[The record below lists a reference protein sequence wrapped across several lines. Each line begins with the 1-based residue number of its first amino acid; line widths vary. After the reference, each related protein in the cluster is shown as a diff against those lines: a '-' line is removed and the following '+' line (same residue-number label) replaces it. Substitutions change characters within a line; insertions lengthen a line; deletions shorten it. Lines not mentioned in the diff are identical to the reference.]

1 MHTEAADFLGGL
13 RPARRRQG
21 DDDSDVSMHSTYLH
35 ARTCTTHT
43 STHVRTTHTQ
53 VQTHTDTTHMQA
65 HIYIYIH
72 RLHTQRTR
80 KHIHKQHTYI
90 LLYYIQEESEAKLFE
105 WSDGILV
112 HAMLE
117 GSCLL
122 IDEISL
128 ADDAVLERLNSV
140 LEPERTL
147 LVAEKGCSSTSQ
159 PYLSRAQEGFVL
171 MATMNPGG
179 DYGKKEVKCI
189 H

>member
-1 MHTEAADFLGGL
+1 M
-13 RPARRRQG
+13 
-21 DDDSDVSMHSTYLH
+21 
-35 ARTCTTHT
+35 
-43 STHVRTTHTQ
+43 
-53 VQTHTDTTHMQA
+53 
-65 HIYIYIH
+65 
-72 RLHTQRTR
+72 
-80 KHIHKQHTYI
+80 
-90 LLYYIQEESEAKLFE
+90 FE

-147 LVAEKGCSSTSQ
+147 LVAEKGCSSANQ
-159 PYLSRAQEGFVL
+159 PYLITAQQGFVL

-179 DYGKKEVKCI
+179 DYGKKEVNILKS
-189 H
+189 HLAWKFAYTNRKLHMQRST